1 MGKKVKE
8 KQQVPSE
15 KKMETAFDVRSEAD
29 KLLKEAAGFKKKAYR
44 RFGWAI
50 FFGIIT
56 LLLAIGLAVISLPIN
71 GAPIYA
77 IDGVVLASL
86 WAVVALLSFIIVLIV
101 ASAKKKVHDCIG
113 SLIKRGDLQGRTPLY
128 IKMM

>member
-56 LLLAIGLAVISLPIN
+56 LLLAIGLAAISL
-71 GAPIYA
+71 PIYA